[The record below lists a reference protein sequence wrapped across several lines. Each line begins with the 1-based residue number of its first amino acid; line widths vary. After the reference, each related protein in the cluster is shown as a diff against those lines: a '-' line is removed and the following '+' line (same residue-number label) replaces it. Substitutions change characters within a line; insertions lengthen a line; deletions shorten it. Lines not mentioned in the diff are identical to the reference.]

1 MYLISAYHARSR
13 DTTHR
18 KGVDILMYR
27 LGLNRRQSGA
37 LMLFMSSELA
47 LKFRSIFFIIT
58 QTAPR
63 PDAVAPHALTL
74 VFACL
79 FSKRYLP
86 TALPLAATSCT
97 APRIYGPVVR
107 AIFKRCPQLH
117 QELHWILT
125 LLTTA
130 RVKRDFVRE
139 QSLGPVIVYTQQ
151 NGGTR

>member
-1 MYLISAYHARSR
+1 MFF
-13 DTTHR
+13 T
-18 KGVDILMYR
+18 
-27 LGLNRRQSGA
+27 
-37 LMLFMSSELA
+37 SSELA

-58 QTAPR
+58 QSAPR
-63 PDAVAPHALTL
+63 PDAVGPHDLPL
-74 VFACL
+74 VFACS
-79 FSKRYLP
+79 FSIRYLP
-86 TALPLAATSCT
+86 TALPLAAASCA

-130 RVKRDFVRE
+130 RVKWDFGGE

-151 NGGTR
+151 NGGT